1 MSMRSHATHRAIWVA
16 GGDTITL
23 MVSRSEAIRMLVE
36 LARLTAL
43 DEGSPQAFKV
53 RAYEAAIQGIE
64 GFDGDLAAATK
75 ADLVKIKGVGNSTA
89 DKILELG
96 ETGTVAKLE
105 GLREKYPPAF
115 VQLTRIPGLGPKTLK
130 TIRRELGVENLDD
143 LKVALEQEQLRDL
156 PGLGKTSEE
165 KIGRAIERLGLH
177 GKDRRT
183 PLAEALPLARI
194 LAERLRAIEGVV
206 DVVPCGSVRRFAE
219 TIGDVDLVVATTL
232 PESVHQAVSGWPE
245 VAEVVGSGDTKT
257 SVLTRE
263 SFQVDVRTVA
273 VEQLGSAVLYF
284 TGSKAHNIAL
294 RQRAIDR
301 GWLLSEY
308 GLFEEDKVIASESE
322 EDIYRAL
329 EMAWVPPVIREG
341 TGEVQLA
348 ADDSLPHLIERSEI
362 LGDLHYHSDRSGD
375 GRATLVEMIEAGIA
389 AGYRYVAFTDHGE
402 DLAINGSSRE
412 QMLEH
417 RDRIRDLQEKYPDIH
432 LLFGC
437 ELNIGPKGQL
447 DYDADFRREFDY
459 CVASIHS
466 HFDLDRDQQTSRILV
481 ALQDASVDTIG
492 HLSGRKIGRR
502 PGVDLDIDIV
512 LEALAVT
519 GVALEVNGALDRLDA
534 GSEVVRQAMVSGVD
548 VMIDTDSHHPSDLV
562 RMGYGV
568 EYARRG
574 WVTTDRVVNALEP
587 KAFVDWLGRRRG

>member
-1 MSMRSHATHRAIWVA
+1 
-16 GGDTITL
+16 
-23 MVSRSEAIRMLVE
+23 MLVE

-64 GFDGDLAAATK
+64 GFDGDLATATK

-89 DKILELG
+89 EKIIELG

-130 TIRRELGVENLDD
+130 TIRSELGVENLDD

-183 PLAEALPLARI
+183 PLAEALPLARV
-194 LAERLRAIEGVV
+194 LAERLRSIEGVV

-219 TIGDVDLVVATTL
+219 TIGDVDLVVATTH

-273 VEQLGSAVLYF
+273 VEQLGSAILYF

-308 GLFEEDKVIASESE
+308 GLFEEDNVVASETE

-341 TGEVQLA
+341 TGEVDLA

-389 AGYRYVAFTDHGE
+389 AGYMYVAFTDHGE

-437 ELNIGPKGQL
+437 ELNIGPSGQL
-447 DYDADFRREFDY
+447 DYDPDFRREFDY

-481 ALQDASVDTIG
+481 ALQDPSVDTIG

-519 GVALEVNGALDRLDA
+519 GVALEINGALDRLDA

-574 WVTTDRVVNALEP
+574 WATTDRVINALEP
-587 KAFVDWLGRRRG
+587 KAFTEWLGRRRA

>member
-1 MSMRSHATHRAIWVA
+1 
-16 GGDTITL
+16 
-23 MVSRSEAIRMLVE
+23 
-36 LARLTAL
+36 
-43 DEGSPQAFKV
+43 
-53 RAYEAAIQGIE
+53 
-64 GFDGDLAAATK
+64 
-75 ADLVKIKGVGNSTA
+75 
-89 DKILELG
+89 
-96 ETGTVAKLE
+96 
-105 GLREKYPPAF
+105 
-115 VQLTRIPGLGPKTLK
+115 
-130 TIRRELGVENLDD
+130 
-143 LKVALEQEQLRDL
+143 
-156 PGLGKTSEE
+156 
-165 KIGRAIERLGLH
+165 
-177 GKDRRT
+177 
-183 PLAEALPLARI
+183 
-194 LAERLRAIEGVV
+194 
-206 DVVPCGSVRRFAE
+206 
-219 TIGDVDLVVATTL
+219 
-232 PESVHQAVSGWPE
+232 
-245 VAEVVGSGDTKT
+245 
-257 SVLTRE
+257 
-263 SFQVDVRTVA
+263 
-273 VEQLGSAVLYF
+273 
-284 TGSKAHNIAL
+284 
-294 RQRAIDR
+294 
-301 GWLLSEY
+301 
-308 GLFEEDKVIASESE
+308 
-322 EDIYRAL
+322 
-329 EMAWVPPVIREG
+329 MAWVPPVIREG

-437 ELNIGPKGQL
+437 ELNIGPSGQL
-447 DYDADFRREFDY
+447 DYDPDFRREFDY

-481 ALQDASVDTIG
+481 ALQDPSVDTIG

-519 GVALEVNGALDRLDA
+519 GVALEINGALDRLDA

-574 WVTTDRVVNALEP
+574 WATTDRVINALEP
-587 KAFVDWLGRRRG
+587 KAFTEWLGRRRA

>member
-1 MSMRSHATHRAIWVA
+1 
-16 GGDTITL
+16 
-23 MVSRSEAIRMLVE
+23 MLVE

-43 DEGSPQAFKV
+43 EEGSPQAFKV

-64 GFDGDLAAATK
+64 GFGGDLATATK

-89 DKILELG
+89 DKIIELG
-96 ETGTVAKLE
+96 ETGTVTKLE
-105 GLREKYPPAF
+105 TLREKYPPAF
-115 VQLTRIPGLGPKTLK
+115 MQLTRIPGLGPKTLK
-130 TIRRELGVENLDD
+130 TIRRELGVENLED
-143 LKVALEQEQLRDL
+143 LKIAIEEERLRDL
-156 PGLGKTSEE
+156 PGLGQTSEE

-183 PLAEALPLARI
+183 PLAEALPLARV
-194 LAERLRAIEGVV
+194 LAERLRAIEGVA

-219 TIGDVDLVVATTL
+219 TIGDVDLVVATTK

-245 VAEVVGSGDTKT
+245 VAEVIGSGDTKT

-273 VEQLGSAVLYF
+273 VEQLGSAILYF

-308 GLFEEDKVIASESE
+308 GLFQEEKVVASETE
-322 EDIYRAL
+322 EDIYQAL
-329 EMAWVPPVIREG
+329 DMAWVPPVIREG
-341 TGEVQLA
+341 AGEVQLA
-348 ADDSLPHLIERSEI
+348 ADNSLPHLIERSEI

-375 GRATLVEMIEAGIA
+375 GRATLIEMIEAGIA

-417 RDRIRDLQEKYPDIH
+417 RDRIRGLQEKYPDIH

-437 ELNIGPKGQL
+437 ELNIGPNGQL
-447 DYDADFRREFDY
+447 DYDPAFRQEFDY

-466 HFDLDRDQQTSRILV
+466 HFDLDRDQQTSRILI
-481 ALQDASVDTIG
+481 ALQDPSVDTIG

-502 PGVDLDIDIV
+502 PGVDLDIDVV
-512 LEALAVT
+512 LEALSVT
-519 GVALEVNGALDRLDA
+519 GVALEINGALDRLDA
-534 GSEVVRQAMVSGVD
+534 SSEVVRQAMASGVD

-562 RMGYGV
+562 RMSYGV
-568 EYARRG
+568 EYSRRG
-574 WVTTDRVVNALEP
+574 WVTTDRVVNAREP
-587 KAFVDWLGRRRG
+587 AAFLDWLSRRRG